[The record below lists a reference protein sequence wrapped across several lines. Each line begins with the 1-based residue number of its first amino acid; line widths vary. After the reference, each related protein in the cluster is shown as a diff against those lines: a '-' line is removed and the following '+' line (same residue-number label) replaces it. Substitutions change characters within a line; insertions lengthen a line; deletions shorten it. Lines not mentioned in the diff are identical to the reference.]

1 MILYYST
8 KFHFII
14 INSFRVISRGL
25 FPLPPPQKKG
35 PGGIGLRVVY
45 TGNRG
50 RWRWGGNQN
59 KLISCCFRGGP
70 LRGGGGERIGLY
82 NNFFSHRPVFRFTVK
97 TVQEF
102 FFFKSSIPHPPP
114 LKSQMVRP
122 LCTCFLA
129 NENFVNSSA
138 NVARTQSVPF

>member
-25 FPLPPPQKKG
+25 FPLPPPKKG

-50 RWRWGGNQN
+50 GWRWGGNQN
-59 KLISCCFRGGP
+59 KLTSCCFRGGP
-70 LRGGGGERIGLY
+70 LRGGGGGVERIGLY
-82 NNFFSHRPVFRFTVK
+82 NNFFSHRPVFLFTVK

-102 FFFKSSIPHPPP
+102 YFSNLPSPTP
-114 LKSQMVRP
+114 LPSKVKWSAPFVLVFWQMKT
-122 LCTCFLA
+122 L
-129 NENFVNSSA
+129 
-138 NVARTQSVPF
+138 